1 MKGKQGGRGGNEIV
15 LMLVLLSTATGLA
28 ASHQHFEIPQTT
40 TFSWDVFE
48 QDSGLFRTKTV
59 HASTGGITVPK
70 KQSGSIL

>member
-40 TFSWDVFE
+40 TFSWDVFGYIRE
-48 QDSGLFRTKTV
+48 
-59 HASTGGITVPK
+59 
-70 KQSGSIL
+70 